1 MKKPEKS
8 PQGILKIALLIPMIL
23 ITLGLTT
30 GMTPQQKT
38 VKGKVVF
45 ADTGKPATGA
55 SIVIRNSTV
64 GTVVDTDGT
73 FMLNVDG
80 DQELVVSFVGYS
92 TLVVKSSDIGKKPLQ
107 LELETINMD
116 LESVTMEVKEESS
129 GTISIKQ
136 KDGSDAQPV
145 FLLDGNVV
153 EEIDNLNPDLIESI
167 SVIKDQNDPLVKKHN
182 AKDGLIIITSKEG
195 KPVYIVDGQQV
206 DGIDN
211 INSDHIEKMEVIK
224 DQDHPLAK
232 QYNAKNGLIVI
243 TSKEGTELL
252 SPKEAKDNV
261 IESSEKD
268 APVFYVVEDMPQFPG
283 GKPALKTYIYSNL
296 EYPEKAKSQNIEGDV
311 VVQYVIDTDGKP
323 QNIKILRSSYQGFDA
338 PAMKVIREMP
348 DWNPGK
354 QRGKAVNVQFAV
366 TIKFPA
372 PSE

>member
-8 PQGILKIALLIPMIL
+8 PLGILKIALLIPMIL

-55 SIVIRNSTV
+55 SIVIQNSTV
-64 GTVVDTDGT
+64 GCVVDRDGT

-80 DQELVVSFVGYS
+80 DPELVVSFVGYS
-92 TLVVKSSDIGKKPLQ
+92 TLVVKSSEIGKKPLQ
-107 LELETINMD
+107 LELETINLD
-116 LESVTMEVKEESS
+116 LESVAMVVKKESS
-129 GTISIKQ
+129 GAISIKN

-167 SVIKDQNDPLVKKHN
+167 SVIKDQDDPLVKQYN
-182 AKDGLIIITSKEG
+182 AKNGLIVITSKDG

-224 DQDHPLAK
+224 DQDHPLVK

-243 TSKEGTELL
+243 TSKEGTELF
-252 SPKEAKDNV
+252 SPKEVKDNV

-268 APVFYVVEDMPQFPG
+268 APVFYIVEDMPQFPG

-296 EYPEKAKSQNIEGDV
+296 EYPEKAKSQKIEGDA
-311 VVQYVIDTDGKP
+311 VVQFVIDTDGRPEDVKV
-323 QNIKILRSSYQGFDA
+323 IRSSYQGFDD

-366 TIKFPA
+366 TIKFSA
-372 PSE
+372 PKE